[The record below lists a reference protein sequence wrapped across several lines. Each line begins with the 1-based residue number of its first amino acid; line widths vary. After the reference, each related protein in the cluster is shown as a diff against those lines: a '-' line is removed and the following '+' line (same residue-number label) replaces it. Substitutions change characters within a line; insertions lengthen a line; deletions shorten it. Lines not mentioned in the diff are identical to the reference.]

1 MASAGQVA
9 ASGRGLPA
17 LHGRI
22 DDPARLRDKV
32 GARATVAD
40 STADLVQALLERL
53 GPEGLARCQGIF
65 SLAFW
70 DDAGGRL
77 LLTAD
82 PLGRRTVFYTRIDG
96 LLVFSSCQRILLGLP
111 GVSRALNDGFLAA
124 LLSDVVPETD
134 ATLYAAIRRV
144 PAACTLAFGPDGDPV
159 VREYWRPDLVPRRR
173 HRRDETYVEEARAL
187 LDQAVTRQLP
197 GSGPV
202 VCELSGGLDSG
213 AVAATAARLR
223 PQATIHALTLAPPD
237 GVARFEAPSV
247 ISDERPGAAA
257 VAAIY
262 PNMAWEAVSSPA
274 LHPIDENPV
283 RIFLAMAGP
292 ARNVLNL
299 GWFGMSMD
307 RARALGAR
315 AVLNGSFGNM
325 TLSWNGL
332 SGLATMARRG
342 DWLRLWREAAALGRR
357 HGLSAATVIM
367 RYGLKP
373 LLPPRLQCRLND
385 RRGLPRPASERH
397 SAIHP
402 DFARATRIAE
412 RRLDTGHDY
421 PGDTATMRRQ
431 WLSRI
436 QTMQPWF
443 DPMIELF
450 GVEMRDPM
458 ADLDLLEFCFAT
470 PDDQYLRAGRTRW
483 LARRVLADRLPPQ
496 VIDETR
502 RGFQCPEFLHR
513 MTLQREAIVE
523 GVATLERSPLAS
535 RVLDIARMKRLAA
548 DWPRDAASTGFGDY
562 GGMLNRGLHFGRFLR
577 WIEGGNG

>member
-9 ASGRGLPA
+9 GSRRGLLA
-17 LHGRI
+17 LHGRV
-22 DDPARLRDKV
+22 DDLARLRDQV
-32 GARATVAD
+32 GAAATVGE
-40 STADLVQALLERL
+40 STAGLVQALLERC
-53 GPEGLARCQGIF
+53 GPEGLARCRGLF

-82 PLGRRTVFYTRIDG
+82 PLGRRTVFYTQIDG

-111 GVSRALNDGFLAA
+111 GVSRELNDGFLAA
-124 LLSDVVPETD
+124 LLSDVVPEAD

-144 PAACTLAFGPDGDPV
+144 PAACTVAFGPDGIPV
-159 VREYWRPDLVPRRR
+159 TREYWRPDLVQQIR

-187 LDQAVTRQLP
+187 LDQAVARQLP
-197 GSGPV
+197 GSGRI

-237 GVARFEAPSV
+237 GVARFEGPSV
-247 ISDERPGAAA
+247 FTDERPAAAA
-257 VAAIY
+257 VAAMH
-262 PNMAWEAVSSPA
+262 PNMAWEEISSSA

-315 AVLNGSFGNM
+315 VVLNGSFGNM

-332 SGLATMARRG
+332 SGLAAMARRG
-342 DWLRLWREAAALGRR
+342 DWLRLWREAEALGRL
-357 HGLSAATVIM
+357 HGLSAATVIL
-367 RYGLKP
+367 RHGLKP

-385 RRGLPRPASERH
+385 RRNQPRPASERH

-402 DFARATRIAE
+402 DFARATRMAE

-421 PGDTATMRRQ
+421 PGDTATMRRR
-431 WLSRI
+431 WLSRV
-436 QTMQPWF
+436 QTMQPWL

-450 GVEMRDPM
+450 GVEMRDPT
-458 ADLDLLEFCFAT
+458 ADLDLLEFCFAL

-523 GVATLERSPLAS
+523 GVAALEHSPLAS
-535 RVLDIARMKRLAA
+535 RVLDIARMKRLAS
-548 DWPRDAASTGFGDY
+548 DWPEDAATTGFGDY
-562 GGMLNRGLHFGRFLR
+562 GGVLNRGLHVGRFLR